1 MPLTGIRQESASV
14 ERNGDDDATKLAGPS
29 EHHSPTEPNAAAAAS
44 TRRTES
50 AFSTPSNGETVNKEI
65 RRRLLG
71 EVRQEIPY
79 LTIGSLAMIASSLS
93 NQAITRLM
101 GRLIDH
107 SSKRPSSASEA
118 RTNNHPG
125 STSQQAAQLS
135 VAALSLVVLG
145 GGLASCLRTTMLALA
160 KDDIVARL
168 KNEAFESL
176 LTKKNLEWFQSHS
189 VVVSTDDD
197 GDDVNSNHK
206 NDRKS
211 EMPMPMNGNKSD
223 ETTTST
229 AKNATTGVSPGAVGS
244 ILNED
249 VEKVANSLTSSLAN
263 LVRASSSVLF
273 STYNML
279 RLDASLFGASAVIIP
294 VLASAAMVLRKTI
307 QRLTK
312 RQRELASSEASF
324 VEERLTHIPLVKL
337 SNREQQEVETYHV
350 LQQEAV
356 QVGRLVAY
364 FQGAFMGFLFCA
376 SSSALFLVVHLGGRS
391 VAAGRLTSGQLT
403 TFATYSFLL
412 GLGTSGLVKAIGEI
426 AAGMVSARRYYQ
438 LVLIVDADDEEAKK
452 DYAKDIGSN
461 SVKVSIEPSKIES
474 ITFEKVSFSYKSTG
488 AQVVKDVS
496 FTLARGK
503 VVALLGQNGSGKTT
517 VASILAGLY
526 QPADGKVFLS
536 DGTDLHDLD
545 KASKQKLVQAV
556 LQSTALFNLS
566 ILENVR
572 YGNPKATEE
581 EVQFALKQANCE
593 NFVSKLEGGLNFV
606 VGLNG
611 CKLSGGERQRLALAR
626 ALLSDPVCLVMDE
639 PTTSLDAQ
647 GESAVVEALQSCRN
661 GTRGEQ
667 RAMLLIT
674 HQAKSLTLA
683 DEILVMQGGTIVERG
698 RFDEL
703 RSNPKSELCKLMP
716 ELR

>member
-1 MPLTGIRQESASV
+1 
-14 ERNGDDDATKLAGPS
+14 
-29 EHHSPTEPNAAAAAS
+29 
-44 TRRTES
+44 
-50 AFSTPSNGETVNKEI
+50 
-65 RRRLLG
+65 
-71 EVRQEIPY
+71 
-79 LTIGSLAMIASSLS
+79 
-93 NQAITRLM
+93 
-101 GRLIDH
+101 
-107 SSKRPSSASEA
+107 
-118 RTNNHPG
+118 
-125 STSQQAAQLS
+125 
-135 VAALSLVVLG
+135 
-145 GGLASCLRTTMLALA
+145 MLALA

-176 LTKKNLEWFQSHS
+176 LTKKDLEWFQSES
-189 VVVSTDDD
+189 VVVSTDEDD
-197 GDDVNSNHK
+197 GNVNNHK
-206 NDRKS
+206 NDGKT
-211 EMPMPMNGNKSD
+211 EMPMNGNKTT
-223 ETTTST
+223 ETNTST
-229 AKNATTGVSPGAVGS
+229 AKNATTGISPGAVGS

-279 RLDASLFGASAVIIP
+279 RLDASLFGASAIIIP
-294 VLASAAMVLRKTI
+294 VLAGAAMVLRKTI

-337 SNREQQEVETYHV
+337 SNREQHEVKSYQV
-350 LQQEAV
+350 LQQETV
-356 QVGRLVAY
+356 QVGRMVAY

-426 AAGMVSARRYYQ
+426 ATGMVSARRYYQ
-438 LVLIVDADDEEAKK
+438 LVSMVGADEEVKK
-452 DYAKDIGSN
+452 DSAAKDVSSH
-461 SVKVSIEPSKIES
+461 SVKVSIDPSTIES
-474 ITFEKVSFSYKSTG
+474 ISFERVSFSYKSTR
-488 AQVVKDVS
+488 AQVVKDIS
-496 FTLARGK
+496 FTLVRGK

-517 VASILAGLY
+517 IASILAGLY
-526 QPADGKVFLS
+526 QPKDGRVLLS

-572 YGNPKATEE
+572 YGNPEATEE
-581 EVQFALKQANCE
+581 EVLFALKQANCE

-661 GTRGEQ
+661 GARGNQ

-683 DEILVMQGGTIVERG
+683 DEILVMQGGAIVERG
-698 RFDEL
+698 SFDEL